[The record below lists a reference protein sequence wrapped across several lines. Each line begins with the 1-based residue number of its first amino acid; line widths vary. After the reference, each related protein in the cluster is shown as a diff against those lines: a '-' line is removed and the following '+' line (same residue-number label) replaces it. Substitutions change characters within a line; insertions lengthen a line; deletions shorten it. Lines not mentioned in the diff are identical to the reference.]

1 MKEPPISSPQGGAL
15 RLFSLSGADFR
26 THDPGPKMTSRFLV
40 LIAGDYSGPCPDVQC
55 RCVYRKPY
63 PS

>member
-26 THDPGPKMTSRFLV
+26 THDPGAEDDLALLGAHSRRLQRP
-40 LIAGDYSGPCPDVQC
+40 LP
-55 RCVYRKPY
+55 
-63 PS
+63 